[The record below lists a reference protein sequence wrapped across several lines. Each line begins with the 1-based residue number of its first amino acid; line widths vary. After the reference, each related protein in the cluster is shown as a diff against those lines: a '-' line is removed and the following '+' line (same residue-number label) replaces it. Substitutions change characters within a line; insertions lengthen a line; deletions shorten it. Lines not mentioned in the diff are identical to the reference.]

1 MNRVQQIRRWDWRT
15 LLYPQCFCHI
25 EEIVDG
31 NPIEDER
38 IPKTKVQIEQE
49 NKTHKISK
57 SANVSNIKLT
67 EKCRKTIK
75 IQVIIFKNAHN

>member
-1 MNRVQQIRRWDWRT
+1 MNRVQQIRQWDWRT
-15 LLYPQCFCHI
+15 LLYPQYFCHI

-38 IPKTKVQIEQE
+38 IQKTKVQIEQE
-49 NKTHKISK
+49 NKAHKMSK

-67 EKCRKTIK
+67 EMYTKTIK
-75 IQVIIFKNAHN
+75 KKSGFNI